1 MLKKYFICNSIHK
14 KPPHFK
20 GKLNW
25 IQPPSDNHILI
36 SFFTHL
42 EQELGSINTPSGK
55 IEINLTLK
63 EMTAFINLKNNQSI
77 NKQLQDHNTY
87 KIHTH
92 NLTNVVVHDTRSII
106 HYMHSQQIINMATLE
121 FCSLPE
127 IHAHLY
133 SMDYQKYPNET
144 ALSALLFQDVMVHL
158 TVSNPILPTSSS
170 L

>member
-42 EQELGSINTPSGK
+42 KQKLGSINTPSGK

-77 NKQLQDHNTY
+77 NKQLQDLQYIQNT
-87 KIHTH
+87 
-92 NLTNVVVHDTRSII
+92 
-106 HYMHSQQIINMATLE
+106 HSQSNKRSSPWYSQYHTLYA
-121 FCSLPE
+121 FPTDNKHGHIGVLQSPRNTRTPLFYGLPK
-127 IHAHLY
+127 IPKRNCPLR
-133 SMDYQKYPNET
+133 P
-144 ALSALLFQDVMVHL
+144 V
-158 TVSNPILPTSSS
+158 VSGCDGSSDR